1 MRRLVRGW
9 VTSAGVLGALA
20 LAMGGVPLGGTLSTP
35 EAGRVQAATASFT
48 VSPPSQTVSEGS
60 GPVTVDVMLNDAAGV
75 SSWEFRL
82 TYNPDVLELDAASAD
97 QSFLNSLPG
106 QYCPT
111 PAKDE
116 SAGWV
121 QLGCVT
127 SGQNSGASGT
137 GKVASITFLPK
148 DSGKSN
154 LLFTGA
160 GLTDHFANS
169 LAVTTGSGV
178 IKVAGDGESNSIEPT
193 PTYNP
198 SLLTPTPSGGVPPT
212 PVDPNDPNVT
222 GDSSAKT
229 PTPRS
234 GTTSSGSGSSGS
246 GSGSSSSGGSVQGST
261 TSGGAGSPSSGA
273 SGSGSSGSATGPDG
287 APVAGAGTLEEQA
300 AWPRYLLVLT
310 GIVGVALVAGGAAMS
325 RGRKDVA

>member
-9 VTSAGVLGALA
+9 VTSAGLLGALA
-20 LAMGGVPLGGTLSTP
+20 LASGGVALSLP
-35 EAGRVQAATASFT
+35 ESGPVEAATASFT

-75 SSWEFRL
+75 SAWEFRL
-82 TYNPDVLELDAASAD
+82 TYNADVLDLETATAD
-97 QSFLNSLPG
+97 QSFLSSLPG
-106 QYCPT
+106 QFCPG
-111 PAKDE
+111 AIKNEDD
-116 SAGWV
+116 GWV
-121 QLGCVT
+121 LIGCAT
-127 SGQNSGASGT
+127 SQENDGASGT
-137 GKVASITFLPK
+137 ARLATITFTPK
-148 DSGKSN
+148 SSGKSN
-154 LLFTGA
+154 LIFTKAVLSNDVVYSNINIPATA
-160 GLTDHFANS
+160 GT
-169 LAVTTGSGV
+169 GV
-178 IKVAGDGESNSIEPT
+178 IKVTDGGDNSVDPT
-193 PTYNP
+193 PTVNP
-198 SLLTPTPSGGVPPT
+198 SLLTPTNPQGTPPAE
-212 PVDPNDPNVT
+212 VDPNDPNVT

-310 GIVGVALVAGGAAMS
+310 GIAGVALVAGGAAMS